1 MSFAGHRGVH
11 GFSPNG
17 ASYPA
22 LRDQANG
29 LGQEF
34 RPIPAS
40 RALKGRDKDRQPGL
54 GHRPRASQNVV
65 SPFQGLRANEKAFS
79 DPGRWPGLR

>member
-1 MSFAGHRGVH
+1 MQLSTSKA
-11 GFSPNG
+11 
-17 ASYPA
+17 
-22 LRDQANG
+22 QANG

-34 RPIPAS
+34 RPISAL
-40 RALKGRDKDRQPGL
+40 RALKGRDEDRQPSPGD
-54 GHRPRASQNVV
+54 RPRASQNVV